1 MHREFLMLTVTS
13 IQLLRTIG
21 LEQSGFDETEG
32 LAVSF
37 LSFGFPLLYRSRRV
51 FLFFQ
56 ADLIRDYLNQGSGLS
71 SLV

>member
-1 MHREFLMLTVTS
+1 MLTVTS

-51 FLFFQ
+51 FLFFR
-56 ADLIRDYLNQGSGLS
+56 ADLTEII
-71 SLV
+71 

>member
-37 LSFGFPLLYRSRRV
+37 LSFGFSLLYRSRR
-51 FLFFQ
+51 FSFFSGGF
-56 ADLIRDYLNQGSGLS
+56 DRDYLNQGSGLS

>member
-51 FLFFQ
+51 FLFFRR
-56 ADLIRDYLNQGSGLS
+56 I
-71 SLV
+71 

>member
-37 LSFGFPLLYRSRRV
+37 LSFGFSLLYRSRRV
-51 FLFFQ
+51 FLFFRS
-56 ADLIRDYLNQGSGLS
+56 DLTEII
-71 SLV
+71 